1 MGSKRVIYV
10 NGPYIAYQEIGT
22 LILHAEHVHE
32 QPTSDSSLKGR
43 EVSDVK
49 FEEAPKPEELQSMEV
64 LNKIF
69 TFKYRQDLGF
79 SLLIDYLRSERDRN
93 DFHADSD
100 WARYALTIY
109 EWEPCILQKR
119 PHTFKEWLQKF
130 CELFGRAWV
139 RDYEPNK
146 LQSVKECKIVPFLP
160 LRETR

>member
-43 EVSDVK
+43 EVSDVN
-49 FEEAPKPEELQSMEV
+49 FEEAPKPEEPPSMEV

-146 LQSVKECKIVPFLP
+146 LRTQKKSKVESYMP
-160 LRETR
+160 